1 MTVLRDWPTLAM
13 IFFCYGFWAAA
24 TLWLPGISIF
34 LAILVTAVLIGFHSS
49 LQHEVIHDHPFR
61 NRLLN
66 AALVFPSL
74 NLAIPYLRF
83 RDTHLAHHRDADL
96 TDPYDD
102 PESNYVDPLVWA
114 RLPLPVRLALRVN
127 NTLIGRLAFGP
138 LIGQI
143 SFMRGDAG
151 LIRDGDRAVLRGWLW
166 HLPAAGIVLAWV
178 LWIGTMPLWAYAIAA
193 YLGLSM
199 LKLRTFLEHQ
209 AHESARGRT
218 VVIEDRGFFAW
229 LFLNNNYHVVHHMH
243 PKVPWFQLPAL
254 FRDNRDKYMRRNH
267 GYYYRSYAE
276 VIGRYLFRPKDPV
289 AHPIWRGDQRQRP
302 LPARRGMRLPGGHD
316 PAV

>member
-1 MTVLRDWPTLAM
+1 MLKDWPTLVLLSV
-13 IFFCYGFWAAA
+13 CYALWALA
-24 TLWLPGISIF
+24 TIWLPTITLGG
-34 LAILVTAVLIGFHSS
+34 AVFVAAVMIALQSS

-61 NRLLN
+61 NRTLN

-102 PESNYVDPLVWA
+102 PESNYIDPLVWA
-114 RLPLPVRLALRVN
+114 QLPLPVRVVRLAN
-127 NTLIGRLAFGP
+127 NTLLGRLILGP
-138 LIGQI
+138 LVGQI
-143 SFMRGDAG
+143 SFMRQDWA

-166 HLPAAGIVLAWV
+166 HLPAVAVVLIWLFAMA
-178 LWIGTMPLWAYAIAA
+178 TMPLWAYGVAA
-193 YLGLSM
+193 YMGLSM

-218 VVIEDRGFFAW
+218 VVIEDRGPFAL

-243 PKVPWFQLPAL
+243 PKVPWFQLPTL
-254 FRDNRDKYMRRNH
+254 FRANRAKYLRRNH
-267 GYYYRSYAE
+267 GYYFRSYTE
-276 VIGRYLFRPKDPV
+276 VIARYLLWPKDPV

-302 LPARRGMRLPGGHD
+302 LPVRKVRGGRD